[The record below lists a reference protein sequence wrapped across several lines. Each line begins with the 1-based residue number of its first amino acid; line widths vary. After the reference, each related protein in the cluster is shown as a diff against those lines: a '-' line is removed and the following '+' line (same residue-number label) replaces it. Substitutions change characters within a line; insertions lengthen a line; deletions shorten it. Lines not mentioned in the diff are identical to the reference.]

1 MTVVT
6 KENVK
11 DFIGKEAG
19 TSAWIEI
26 SQERINQ
33 FADITED
40 HQFIHIN
47 EEAAKMTPFGGTVA
61 HGFLSLS
68 MLSKFAEGSTL
79 IMDGVK
85 MGVNYGFEKVRFI
98 NPVRAGKKIRGHFSL
113 MDAAEKS
120 PGQWQLK
127 YAVKVEIEGEDK
139 PALMA
144 EWLTIQFI

>member
-1 MTVVT
+1 
-6 KENVK
+6 
-11 DFIGKEAG
+11 
-19 TSAWIEI
+19 
-26 SQERINQ
+26 
-33 FADITED
+33 
-40 HQFIHIN
+40 
-47 EEAAKMTPFGGTVA
+47 MTPFGGTVA